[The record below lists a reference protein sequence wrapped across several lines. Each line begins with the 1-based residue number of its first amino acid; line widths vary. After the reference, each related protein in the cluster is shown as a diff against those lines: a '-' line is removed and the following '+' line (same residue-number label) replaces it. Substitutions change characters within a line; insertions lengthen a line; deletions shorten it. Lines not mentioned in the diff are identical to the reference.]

1 VLLAGAASA
10 RAQSEAVT
18 FTRIEAAQ
26 STWQDDGPPVTGW
39 VPVSLPDIWSTRW
52 PGFDGV
58 VWYRLSWQGA
68 DPRQP
73 VALLLDY
80 LNMAGAV
87 YLNGS
92 LLMRDTSLVEPLTRA
107 WNTPRYQLLPAAL
120 LREGANTLL
129 VRVSG
134 LSAYQPGLG
143 PVSIAALNTC
153 GPHTIARTGCGTI
166 CN

>member
-1 VLLAGAASA
+1 
-10 RAQSEAVT
+10 
-18 FTRIEAAQ
+18 
-26 STWQDDGPPVTGW
+26 
-39 VPVSLPDIWSTRW
+39 
-52 PGFDGV
+52 V

-107 WNTPRYQLLPAAL
+107 WNTRATSCCPPRCCEGRQHAAGSRLGVVGLPARPRARIDRRPEHLRPAYDRAYWLRHDLQLISLAVTVAL
-120 LREGANTLL
+120 GCLFFR
-129 VRVSG
+129 SG
-134 LSAYQPGLG
+134 
-143 PVSIAALNTC
+143 
-153 GPHTIARTGCGTI
+153 
-166 CN
+166 